1 MSAQARVGTAA
12 ARMVSAPVPAD
23 GLPVRPV
30 GTGDSLIRVR
40 LAWADDRAALARM
53 FDRCTPS
60 TRYRRFHGPVK
71 AIPERYLA
79 EALSG
84 SPFHYALVAFLEP
97 AAAAHT
103 RPLPGSIV
111 ALASCRLVEEGA
123 AELGILVEDAWQ
135 RQGLGTRLVDE
146 LVAHANDAGLS
157 VLKAQFLA
165 EQAWI
170 TSLLRP
176 HGTCRLRSA
185 WNGVMNVTV
194 RLAPTPPLDLGP
206 LRAPQM
212 PQMGSPT
219 RRYWP

>member
-1 MSAQARVGTAA
+1 
-12 ARMVSAPVPAD
+12 MVSAPVLG
-23 GLPVRPV
+23 GLQVRQV

-40 LAWADDRAALARM
+40 LARPDDREALAQM
-53 FDRCTPS
+53 SDRCTLS

-97 AAAAHT
+97 ASAAHT
-103 RPLPGSIV
+103 RALSGRIV

-135 RQGLGTRLVDE
+135 RQGLGTRLVGE
-146 LVAHANDAGLS
+146 LVAHASHSGLS
-157 VLKAQFLA
+157 VLEAQLLA

-176 HGTCRLRSA
+176 HGTCRLGST
-185 WNGVMNVTV
+185 WNGVLNVTV
-194 RLAPTPPLDLGP
+194 RLA
-206 LRAPQM
+206 QH
-212 PQMGSPT
+212 SPSS
-219 RRYWP
+219 

>member
-1 MSAQARVGTAA
+1 VSAQVGAATAVAHTVLAR
-12 ARMVSAPVPAD
+12 VPAD
-23 GLPVRPV
+23 EFPACRTGAAAGLLRTRQAVP
-30 GTGDSLIRVR
+30 
-40 LAWADDRAALARM
+40 ADREALARM
-53 FDRCTPS
+53 FERCTAS

-97 AAAAHT
+97 ASAVQAAGA
-103 RPLPGSIV
+103 LSGGIV

-146 LVAHANDAGLS
+146 LVAHASASGLS
-157 VLKAQFLA
+157 VLEAQLLA

-185 WNGVMNVTV
+185 WNGVLNVTV
-194 RLAPTPPLDLGP
+194 RLAPQHG
-206 LRAPQM
+206 R
-212 PQMGSPT
+212 SS
-219 RRYWP
+219 

>member
-1 MSAQARVGTAA
+1 MSATDAGVVSTVLARVTADEFPSASTGA
-12 ARMVSAPVPAD
+12 AGGLVRARQAVP
-23 GLPVRPV
+23 
-30 GTGDSLIRVR
+30 GDRE
-40 LAWADDRAALARM
+40 ALAQM
-53 FDRCTPS
+53 YERCTTS

-97 AAAAHT
+97 ASAAHT
-103 RPLPGSIV
+103 RALSGRIV

-146 LVAHANDAGLS
+146 LVAHASHSGLS
-157 VLKAQFLA
+157 VLEAQLLA

-170 TSLLRP
+170 TGLLRP
-176 HGTCRLRSA
+176 HGTCRLRST
-185 WNGVMNVTV
+185 WNGVLNVTV
-194 RLAPTPPLDLGP
+194 RLAPTQPLVLGP

-212 PQMGSPT
+212 PQTGSAP
-219 RRYWP
+219 RQ